1 MKISAKE
8 KTITCKVKASANM
21 PVFLFYTERRSF
33 MARSKYEY
41 WLTEEGLIVLGG
53 LARDG
58 LTDQQIADSIG
69 ISRSTLSAWKLK
81 YPDISDTLK
90 NNKDIVDRRVENAL
104 LENALGAYQRE
115 TVEELIKDPK
125 TGEKKL
131 TLVKRTEKQYPGNTL
146 AQMFWLK
153 NRKPK
158 DWRDKPEVTNE
169 ETLEKLDEILKG
181 IDDAAKR

>member
-1 MKISAKE
+1 MPEKEALHVMAKG
-8 KTITCKVKASANM
+8 
-21 PVFLFYTERRSF
+21 
-33 MARSKYEY
+33 KYEY
-41 WLTEEGLIVLGG
+41 WLTREGLIILGG
-53 LARDG
+53 WARDG
-58 LTDQQIADSIG
+58 LTDQQIAENIG
-69 ISRSTLSAWKLK
+69 ISRSTLSLWKIK

-90 NNKDIVDRRVENAL
+90 NNKDIVDRQVENAL
-104 LENALGAYQRE
+104 LECALGARQCE
-115 TVEELIKDPK
+115 TVEELMKDSM
-125 TGEKKL
+125 TGEEKL
-131 TLVKRTEKQYPGNTL
+131 TLVKRVEKQYPGNTL